1 MNSTKVLK
9 YTNVEHISNN
19 FMAPAVFKITR
30 FPKPLVKSPY
40 PPKPFPLKVTHVAN
54 PPKMYQKEE
63 EKVRRPL
70 QNKENLNVNKPFA
83 KKMEKLPS
91 LLGTGNSLPQKVT
104 KLVKLEPEVKLT
116 GVEFKKQFSSED
128 LYTDE
133 RVALEDEYGLPKEDI
148 FHIDETD
155 NFEIQSV
162 PADNYE
168 NLNTAQ
174 RREQESSSN
183 SNGEATEGC
192 SGLKKGI
199 DNDAIIADISTMD
212 GLSMYEDIIEG
223 TQKKLWEDEDYEN
236 LDIFFTENKQKS
248 EANDNLTHFD
258 CTFSK
263 AHDEDFEEEKVQ
275 KSVNKTPSEKFPFH
289 VDFKDEDYEGEFDH
303 LFYDVPMMED
313 SVPLFKKQ
321 SYKQERGLSLFEEEV
336 KLFREDLSSRFGN
349 EDCRNRSLS
358 KITVDDWYKKDWRNH
373 ALTENSGV
381 SVAENECANMEV
393 DEPEYFKK
401 FDSILLGHDEEKDI
415 PTPTIYDENINSGCY
430 TEPLMNEMPK
440 PLKVPSEDDFC
451 QNNRSSHVSEIGEDP
466 VTEGKEDSDELPLFN
481 HLPEPLSF

>member
-9 YTNVEHISNN
+9 YTNVEHISSN

-30 FPKPLVKSPY
+30 FPKPVVKSPY

-54 PPKMYQKEE
+54 PPKMYQNEE
-63 EKVRRPL
+63 EKVRKPL

-83 KKMEKLPS
+83 KKMQKNPTPVE
-91 LLGTGNSLPQKVT
+91 TGITLQRKVT
-104 KLVKLEPEVKLT
+104 KLIKLEPEVKLK
-116 GVEFKKQFSSED
+116 GVELKKQCSSED
-128 LYTDE
+128 LYTEE
-133 RVALEDEYGLPKEDI
+133 RVALEDEYGLTRDDL
-148 FHIDETD
+148 FQIDETD
-155 NFEIQSV
+155 NFEAQSMDV
-162 PADNYE
+162 ENYE
-168 NLNTAQ
+168 NLNVPQHT
-174 RREQESSSN
+174 EQESSTN
-183 SNGEATEGC
+183 VNGEAAEGC

-258 CTFSK
+258 WNISK

-275 KSVNKTPSEKFPFH
+275 KSVNKTPSEKFPFQ

-303 LFYDVPMMED
+303 LFYDAPMLED

-336 KLFREDLSSRFGN
+336 KLFREDLSNRFDY

-373 ALTENSGV
+373 ALTENSGA
-381 SVAENECANMEV
+381 SAAENECANMEI
-393 DEPEYFKK
+393 DEPEYFKR
-401 FDSILLGHDEEKDI
+401 FDSILLGHDEVKDI
-415 PTPTIYDENINSGCY
+415 PTPTIYDENINHDCY
-430 TEPLMNEMPK
+430 TEPLMNEMSK
-440 PLKVPSEDDFC
+440 PNKVDSEDDFC
-451 QNNRSSHVSEIGEDP
+451 QNNRSSHVSEMDVDP
-466 VTEGKEDSDELPLFN
+466 ATEGKEESDDLQLFN